1 MRKIIMLPKIKKI
14 TILFSVL
21 WLTACNAQP
30 NKKPVV
36 LSTIGMIHNMVE
48 EIAGNKVTA
57 ISLMG
62 PGIDPH
68 LYRASAGDVK
78 TISSA
83 DLILYNGLHLESK
96 LISIFE
102 KIGKEKPTKA
112 ITGTIPKHQLIQP
125 EEYEGFYDPHVW
137 FDVSLWQLG
146 AKEVFRALVSL
157 DPKNKTTYEINHKKY
172 QQKLTELDQWI
183 LDEINTIPSNNRL
196 LVTAHDAFGYFSKK
210 YNIRVVGLQ
219 GISTASETGT
229 KDIQNVAKIVIENKV
244 PTIFIESSVPVR
256 QIKALKAAVN
266 AKGWNVNI
274 GEELFTDAMG
284 SAGSIEGTYIGMMKH
299 NVNSIVSD

>member
-1 MRKIIMLPKIKKI
+1 M
-14 TILFSVL
+14 
-21 WLTACNAQP
+21 
-30 NKKPVV
+30 
-36 LSTIGMIHNMVE
+36 
-48 EIAGNKVTA
+48 
-57 ISLMG
+57 
-62 PGIDPH
+62 
-68 LYRASAGDVK
+68 
-78 TISSA
+78 
-83 DLILYNGLHLESK
+83 
-96 LISIFE
+96 
-102 KIGKEKPTKA
+102 
-112 ITGTIPKHQLIQP
+112 
-125 EEYEGFYDPHVW
+125 
-137 FDVSLWQLG
+137 
-146 AKEVFRALVSL
+146 VSL

-299 NVNSIVSD
+299 NVNSIVSGKK